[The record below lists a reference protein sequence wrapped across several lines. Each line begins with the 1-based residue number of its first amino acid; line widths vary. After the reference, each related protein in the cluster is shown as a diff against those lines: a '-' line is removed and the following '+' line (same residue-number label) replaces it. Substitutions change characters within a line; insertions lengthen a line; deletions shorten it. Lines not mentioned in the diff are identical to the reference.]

1 MPAGLVP
8 ADWAV
13 AGAAVIVLV
22 LCRRL
27 SSARLLAVATV
38 VFAFTAASLFLE
50 LTSRQ
55 GIAARI
61 GWYGLLV
68 AGPLAVVLVVMALTR
83 YGREH
88 ASGE

>member
-1 MPAGLVP
+1 MAAGFIPV
-8 ADWAV
+8 DWAV
-13 AGAAVIVLV
+13 AGAAVIVLI

-27 SSARLLAVATV
+27 TSARILAVATG

-68 AGPLAVVLVVMALTR
+68 AGPLAVILVVLALTR

-88 ASGE
+88 ARGE

>member
-1 MPAGLVP
+1 MAVALSP

-13 AGAAVIVLV
+13 VAAAVIVLV

-27 SSARLLAVATV
+27 ILGPTLAVATI

-55 GIAARI
+55 GVLARF

-68 AGPLAVVLVVMALTR
+68 AGPLSIILVVLALTR
-83 YGREH
+83 YGREQSR
-88 ASGE
+88 AK

>member
-1 MPAGLVP
+1 MGLAIGP

-13 AGAAVIVLV
+13 VAAAGVVLF

-27 SSARLLAVATV
+27 PSARLLAVATV

-50 LTSRQ
+50 LTSRS
-55 GIAARI
+55 GVVARL

-68 AGPLAVVLVVMALTR
+68 AGPLAVILVVMALTR

-88 ASGE
+88 SPGK

>member
-1 MPAGLVP
+1 MAAAGSP

-13 AGAAVIVLV
+13 VGIALTVLV

-27 SSARLLAVATV
+27 SSARLLGVATV

-55 GIAARI
+55 GVVARI

-68 AGPLAVVLVVMALTR
+68 AGPLAVILVVMALTR
-83 YGREH
+83 YAQEH
-88 ASGE
+88 SSEK